1 MLLHQPTVL
10 KSILY
15 IPASGLSSDEDSDS
29 LSLKPYMRDEKTQRD
44 MTVVTLEEKTSK
56 GRKKDGVGN

>member
-1 MLLHQPTVL
+1 VL